1 MLDYIPSF
9 VRWAR
14 FPVIVI
20 IMCALAGCAGV
31 ASRHTTHPYTPVSV
45 NPDMR
50 RDVVIM
56 ALAQLGTRYRY
67 GGATPATGFD
77 CSGLVQYVFGAAADT
92 RVPHSTSQIAE
103 ASRSI
108 SKHDLSPGDLVF
120 FNTLHRRYSH
130 VGIYLGDGRFINA
143 PSSGEIG
150 RAHV

>member
-67 GGATPATGFD
+67 GGAKPAHGFH
-77 CSGLVQYVFGAAADT
+77 CSGLGQEVFGAAADT
-92 RVPHSTSQIAE
+92 RGPHRPRQIAH
-103 ASRSI
+103 ASPPI
-108 SKHDLSPGDLVF
+108 PKPNPTPSKP
-120 FNTLHRRYSH
+120 
-130 VGIYLGDGRFINA
+130 
-143 PSSGEIG
+143 EK
-150 RAHV
+150 

>member
-67 GGATPATGFD
+67 GGATPATRSAERRVGKEGV
-77 CSGLVQYVFGAAADT
+77 SKRRT
-92 RVPHSTSQIAE
+92 RGSPYHSKQKKATQ
-103 ASRSI
+103 
-108 SKHDLSPGDLVF
+108 
-120 FNTLHRRYSH
+120 T
-130 VGIYLGDGRFINA
+130 
-143 PSSGEIG
+143 IG
-150 RAHV
+150 Q

>member
-67 GGATPATGFD
+67 GGATPAPGFD
-77 CSGLVQYVFGAAADT
+77 CSGFVQYVFRAAAAT
-92 RVPHSTSQIAE
+92 RAPHRTNKITAANRTITHPTFNNGTADSRARQRPTSTVS
-103 ASRSI
+103 
-108 SKHDLSPGDLVF
+108 
-120 FNTLHRRYSH
+120 
-130 VGIYLGDGRFINA
+130 VGG
-143 PSSGEIG
+143 
-150 RAHV
+150 